1 MVEKELG
8 TIMERTFIMIKP
20 DAVKNGHIGNILA
33 HIQKEGFKVKGL
45 KMLKLA
51 VQDAKQFYKV
61 HSARPFYND
70 LCNYM
75 ASGPIVAAVLER
87 DNAVLHWRD
96 VIGATDPKEAKEGT
110 IRKLYA
116 ESKEAN
122 AVHGSDSV
130 ENAEFEISFFFKS
143 YELI

>member
-1 MVEKELG
+1 MQ
-8 TIMERTFIMIKP
+8 RTFIMLKP

-33 HIQKEGFKVKGL
+33 RIEKEGFKIRG
-45 KMLKLA
+45 MKLL
-51 VQDAKQFYKV
+51 QLSLNDAKNFYKV
-61 HSARPFYND
+61 HAARPFYSD

-75 ASGPIVAAVLER
+75 VSGPIVAAVLER
-87 DNAVLHWRD
+87 DNAVAHWRD

-122 AVHGSDSV
+122 AVHGSDSD
-130 ENAEFEISFFFKS
+130 ENADFEISFFFKG
-143 YELI
+143 YELV

>member
-1 MVEKELG
+1 ML
-8 TIMERTFIMIKP
+8 KP
-20 DAVKNGHIGNILA
+20 DAVKNKHIGDILQR
-33 HIQKEGFKVKGL
+33 IEKEGFKILGL
-45 KMLKLA
+45 KSLKLSLE
-51 VQDAKQFYKV
+51 DAKQFYKV

-75 ASGPIVAAVLER
+75 ASGPIVAAALER

-96 VIGATDPKEAKEGT
+96 VIGATDPKEAAAGT
-110 IRKLYA
+110 IRALFA

-130 ENAEFEISFFFKS
+130 ENALQEIAFFFKG
-143 YELI
+143 YELN